1 MTVIADSSILN
12 YLILID
18 AVQVL
23 PQIFREVLI
32 PEAVCSELQKPR
44 TPSKVTTWISER
56 PEWLRVHTVTASQD
70 DAALEK
76 FR

>member
-44 TPSKVTTWISER
+44 TLPK
-56 PEWLRVHTVTASQD
+56 
-70 DAALEK
+70 
-76 FR
+76 